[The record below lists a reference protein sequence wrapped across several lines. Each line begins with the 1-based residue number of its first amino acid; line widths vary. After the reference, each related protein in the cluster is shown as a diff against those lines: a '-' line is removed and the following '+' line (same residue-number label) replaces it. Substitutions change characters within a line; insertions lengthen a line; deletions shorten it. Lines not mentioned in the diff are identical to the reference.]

1 MSESNRES
9 FLQTIRASAVSGRA
23 LPAECYR
30 DPLFF
35 DLEVEHVLR
44 SGWHAVARWDDLP
57 NGGDYAAVDLCGEP
71 LLVVRDGEGEL
82 RVFSRVCRHR
92 AHTVVEGTGN
102 TKRFVCPYHNWCYEL
117 DGRLKAAP
125 LMNGTPDFDREKWGL
140 PELRSER
147 WMGFVLVTLD
157 PETESIACQLG
168 ALAEKLAPHGLANMV
183 TVGVLDFDSPWNWKV
198 MVDNFMESYH
208 HLGVHRE
215 SLQKTNRAKDTYC
228 MDLEG
233 PFSLLE
239 NPGTNGA
246 PDFYVAQ
253 IFPTLL
259 LALFRGHPLGSWYEM
274 QIDRHDHIHLRIHMF
289 AAPDFAARKG
299 VAKAIVES
307 ASTIHLEDIAVCER
321 VQRGLQSRLWS
332 PGLLSRHEAAL
343 TRFHHYLGEQL
354 AR

>member
-1 MSESNRES
+1 M
-9 FLQTIRASAVSGRA
+9 Q
-23 LPAECYR
+23 
-30 DPLFF
+30 
-35 DLEVEHVLR
+35 
-44 SGWHAVARWDDLP
+44 
-57 NGGDYAAVDLCGEP
+57 
-71 LLVVRDGEGEL
+71 
-82 RVFSRVCRHR
+82 
-92 AHTVVEGTGN
+92 GTQG
-102 TKRFVCPYHNWCYEL
+102 
-117 DGRLKAAP
+117 
-125 LMNGTPDFDREKWGL
+125 FDRARCAL
-140 PELRSER
+140 PELRTET
-147 WMGFVLVTLD
+147 WQGFLFVSLD
-157 PETESIACQLG
+157 PDPRPFTDALSSLDERLESA
-168 ALAEKLAPHGLANMV
+168 ALTKMVSLAILE
-183 TVGVLDFDSPWNWKV
+183 FDSPWNWKV

-259 LALFRGHPLGSWYEM
+259 LALFRGQHPLGSWYEM

-289 AAPDFAARKG
+289 AAADFAAREG

-354 AR
+354 AG